1 MVKRKSVSLLFCQN
15 LYVYFFSEI
24 TERIS
29 AMLVDGV
36 LHGLQDDRR
45 F

>member
-1 MVKRKSVSLLFCQN
+1 MQGTINLQN
-15 LYVYFFSEI
+15 MCVYFFSEI

-29 AMLVDGV
+29 AKLVDGV
-36 LHGLQDDRR
+36 VHGLQDDWR